1 MKYIYLDSDIDDS
14 SDLLIKNIRELE
26 EETTIKINS
35 SGGLVDKAVD
45 LYEAILTNKN
55 KINTEVYGIAGSSSG
70 WLAMVKNGTRRIRSN
85 AKIFV
90 HNPIA
95 GEHDINTKNEGI
107 KNTLL
112 AYRDLICDIISKNS
126 SLKKEEVFEMMNNN
140 TWISAEDAVY
150 KYKMFDELIPCN
162 AVNIIDLV
170 VNSYSN
176 KINEKMSEEEKK
188 KLEDLIQSKDAEIL
202 LIQDEI
208 DKTKAELE
216 LIKNKS
222 ELQTKTI
229 AETVVNEVCNKL
241 NISNDSK
248 PNLLAKCL
256 EVGVENFKEI
266 MSVVPEQKFDIR
278 NHTENNI
285 PGNSGTENEKDWDWY
300 EKNDPDELNKMRIEN
315 KELYSKL
322 KIADELKYTKIK

>member
-35 SGGLVDKAVD
+35 SGGLVAKAVD

-90 HNPIA
+90 HNPMA
-95 GEHDINTKNEGI
+95 REHDINTKNKDI

-162 AVNIIDLV
+162 TVNIIDLV

-176 KINEKMSEEEKK
+176 KINEKMNEEEKK
-188 KLEDLIQSKDAEIL
+188 KFEELIQSKDAEIL
-202 LIQDEI
+202 LLKEEFE
-208 DKTKAELE
+208 KNKNELE
-216 LIKNKS
+216 LIKNKA

-229 AETVVNEVCNKL
+229 AETVVNDVCNKL
-241 NISNDSK
+241 NISNENK

-256 EVGVENFKEI
+256 EVGVENFKQI

-278 NHTENNI
+278 NHTEAKSIEN
-285 PGNSGTENEKDWDWY
+285 GKTETEKDWAWY
-300 EKNDPDELNKMRIEN
+300 EKNSPDELNSMRIEN

-322 KIADELKYTKIK
+322 KIVDELKYTKIK